1 MKFNVNYISKYRS
14 HLMGIATLLV
24 IFGHSAGNGVV
35 MPEWMESLCGMASV
49 GVDIF
54 LLVSGLG
61 LWYSLNNRKTERL
74 SGGVLK
80 RWYVRRYKRILV
92 PYLIIIGFQKIL
104 SVMHGMP
111 VSQALLELSTIGYWI
126 NHQGAWF
133 VAMLI
138 PLYAIAPFHYTICRK
153 MKNQVL
159 YSMAMIAVIVLV
171 SALNYPIESTQVQE
185 IIANIKQPLYHIP
198 SFLIG
203 FMLAPLALNNKKLS
217 YFWMIVLPVVIVLIQ
232 KFTHFGYWPVFLVLP
247 FVAVCCVLLRF
258 AGRVLSSV
266 LDFFG
271 KISLESYLLN
281 GIVGTWIIWYL
292 PRLYE
297 SPLNKGCYLSYF
309 IVCVLGTILAYLV
322 NRISNRMLNR
332 QNK

>member
-1 MKFNVNYISKYRS
+1 
-14 HLMGIATLLV
+14 
-24 IFGHSAGNGVV
+24 
-35 MPEWMESLCGMASV
+35 
-49 GVDIF
+49 
-54 LLVSGLG
+54 
-61 LWYSLNNRKTERL
+61 
-74 SGGVLK
+74 
-80 RWYVRRYKRILV
+80 
-92 PYLIIIGFQKIL
+92 
-104 SVMHGMP
+104 MHGMP

-159 YSMAMIAVIVLV
+159 YSMAMIVVIVLV

-247 FVAVCCVLLRF
+247 FVAVCCVLLRY

>member
-1 MKFNVNYISKYRS
+1 M
-14 HLMGIATLLV
+14 
-24 IFGHSAGNGVV
+24 
-35 MPEWMESLCGMASV
+35 
-49 GVDIF
+49 
-54 LLVSGLG
+54 
-61 LWYSLNNRKTERL
+61 
-74 SGGVLK
+74 
-80 RWYVRRYKRILV
+80 
-92 PYLIIIGFQKIL
+92 
-104 SVMHGMP
+104 
-111 VSQALLELSTIGYWI
+111 
-126 NHQGAWF
+126 
-133 VAMLI
+133 
-138 PLYAIAPFHYTICRK
+138 
-153 MKNQVL
+153 
-159 YSMAMIAVIVLV
+159 

-247 FVAVCCVLLRF
+247 FVAVCCVLLRY